1 MDFFEQ
7 QRIITRQKRNITLNE
22 FLDKKDQLRRDIKRL
37 VMEFEDSTGVTIEN
51 IVYDDVSP
59 NSSIKEATIN
69 LLI

>member
-37 VMEFEDSTGVTIEN
+37 VMEFEESTGVTIEN
-51 IVYDDVSP
+51 IVYDDISP
-59 NSSIKEATIN
+59 NSNIKEATIN
-69 LLI
+69 LFI